1 MSRYYYFADA
11 FKICQGSIESILYF
25 LMDNIFL
32 YQLLERINNLLRA
45 EQRLVGNEFGL
56 QEVHL
61 QVLLYLSKCNRYSN
75 TPLGVTEYLSSTK
88 GTVSQSIKVLEKN
101 GYIVKQ
107 ADDKDRRVVHLVLT
121 EQGKKVLKQAI
132 PPPLFLKAV
141 EEITLRQAEDL
152 EKLLTQVL
160 TSLQQAN
167 QLRSFGVCQ
176 TCRFFTEE
184 DKGFRCGLTKEPLS
198 KEDSFLICR
207 EHE

>member
-1 MSRYYYFADA
+1 MN
-11 FKICQGSIESILYF
+11 
-25 LMDNIFL
+25 NIFL
-32 YQLLERINNLLRA
+32 YQLLERIGNLLRA

-75 TPLGVTEYLSSTK
+75 TPLGVTEYLNSTK
-88 GTVSQSIKVLEKN
+88 GTVSQSLKVLEKN
-101 GYIVKQ
+101 GYIIKQ

-121 EQGKKVLKQAI
+121 EQGQEVLKQVI

-141 EEITLRQAEDL
+141 EGSTPLQIKDL
-152 EKLLTQVL
+152 EKQLTQFL
-160 TSLQQAN
+160 ISLQQAN

-184 DKGFRCGLTKEPLS
+184 GNGFRCGLTKEPLS
-198 KEDSFLICR
+198 EEDSFLICR